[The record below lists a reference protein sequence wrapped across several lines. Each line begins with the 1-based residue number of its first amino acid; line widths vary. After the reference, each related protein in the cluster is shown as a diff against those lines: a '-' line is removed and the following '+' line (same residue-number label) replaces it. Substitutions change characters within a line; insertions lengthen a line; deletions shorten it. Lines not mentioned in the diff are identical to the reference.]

1 MIPNRVIILGLVNS
15 PFLNTQMDITRYKC
29 SLIKFFSLDFT
40 CKRSESFWYRGVLI
54 DSTVSWTTRSL
65 TVRYP
70 IMHTWNPH
78 FRRMFMFFSKPNHQ
92 KSKKIVIWD
101 PSPRIFD
108 IRRTNVSF
116 TFDLPV
122 GLFHKQIIGQ
132 KISCHKL
139 SASMA
144 IVEYVIVY
152 ATEVSTVSPYSV
164 QCKNKKTNGRVCRT
178 LRPKD

>member
-139 SASMA
+139 CASMA
-144 IVEYVIVY
+144 VVEYVLVLICDWGFN
-152 ATEVSTVSPYSV
+152 SQSV
-164 QCKNKKTNGRVCRT
+164 QYKNS
-178 LRPKD
+178 LMA